1 MLELIKKDYNRIITP
16 AHFDVYYI
24 SNEPIEGL
32 KPVKLLQ
39 LPKLHLLKFTKGEIT
54 KDELEEQYF
63 RGLDSRGQH
72 LISLDY
78 GSYSVMV
85 CGCDT
90 YRHSNSCPVPYLKKY
105 LQIKNI
111 KIEKYA

>member
-1 MLELIKKDYNRIITP
+1 MHN
-16 AHFDVYYI
+16 I

-32 KPVKLLQ
+32 KPLKLLQ

-72 LISLDY
+72 LIGVDY
-78 GSYSVMV
+78 GSGSVMV
-85 CGCDT
+85 CGCNT
-90 YRHSNSCPVPYLKKY
+90 YRHSDTCPIPYLKKY
-105 LQIKNI
+105 LKIKNI
-111 KIEKYA
+111 KIEKYD